1 MSSSEDEFEL
11 NYVKMD
17 SENEIKLLKTQDY
30 AEEISMLFNSIMEYE
45 KYKIAKKI
53 SKDIEKIIPDN
64 SELFKHNV
72 DFSKKFIKIINSDKR
87 KNFNASVKRILSI
100 DFDKQF
106 IFNYTNIYDVCSILT
121 LLFSECKKYK
131 ISSMDDLKN
140 IIKTINLQRYD
151 FYRLYLDY
159 SKKKQRNTITSVN
172 KVFSFD
178 SGKIKGYNTP
188 NGNDTDN
195 KILERNIKNNYIL
208 NNDNYYYSNDED
220 QIKTINRRTFIYPEY
235 NKIGNKD
242 PALKETKLPIE
253 LIILLSKFKEVNCLI
268 FQIQNI
274 QKNYTD
280 LAIFLLSNINWL
292 FIKGI
297 EEIKFDICNEDIHQ
311 GLDNA
316 FNMIT
321 EDLYNKNNTNK
332 SNFYYSGNFRA
343 RNINCWIPESDIFF
357 EEKKMRKNDYIYKT
371 QVTDDSVVI
380 DDYICNV
387 YNAFGN
393 LMNIR
398 YISQINFSIKNIFRN
413 ATVGQMLDSRSSSKC
428 FDDLNHSSNLSS
440 NSIDL
445 LNESASIFDLD
456 IQENKKN
463 SKKNIKLNENNS
475 QVIHDSEIPF
485 PLVNINETYNEHFK
499 MIMIYSFFLGKY
511 LKNIKRLSL
520 FFQDSFSYELYIN
533 YKTDLNSDLTHFLI
547 FLNKIEFLQELNFSF
562 NSLDDKSFE
571 YILGMLY
578 KNTCLSKLRMSF
590 FTPDINYYDNA
601 LFNLCSSKKLEP
613 NKLFNEFSEY
623 QRQSRKNKEKKI
635 NEYILEEIL
644 LNPFMNNLCNLSNLL
659 KLQLLKNLEEL
670 IFRFDIPLP
679 LINNQKYKIVII
691 KFIINLF
698 IMITFQQNRTKTFK
712 ILAPNLEINC
722 NKIPFIRTFFNE
734 ISLSEEMKENVEINK
749 TDIKSE
755 VKKEEIGKQN
765 INELNEEKNETP
777 QNNNDNKE
785 IIKNKSENNQEIYS
799 QISQEYEK
807 DPNKKMENYN
817 ETNEYDKSLIPKSS
831 NEKAAIRN
839 NFSEKNEETYVESR
853 KLNPNDCLENLV
865 IQLNICFLPEIFN
878 FCKINNLSGL
888 KYINLGNLDKISFK
902 GFVEDYKLN
911 CNKMKN
917 LVTIKI
923 NLGFSVLF
931 YDDLEK
937 YIFDFIN
944 TNSPKLKEK
953 LLLTN
958 LRIND
963 ENKMKDLIELVYLK
977 ANIEKLV
984 VKINYENIDLFAKLL
999 SEFIIEYKNKNANI
1013 INYLVLLLN
1022 HPKYKY
1028 ISNKEIYKNLFDFII
1043 FSKNRS
1049 ILCNEYS

>member
-1 MSSSEDEFEL
+1 M
-11 NYVKMD
+11 
-17 SENEIKLLKTQDY
+17 
-30 AEEISMLFNSIMEYE
+30 
-45 KYKIAKKI
+45 
-53 SKDIEKIIPDN
+53 
-64 SELFKHNV
+64 
-72 DFSKKFIKIINSDKR
+72 
-87 KNFNASVKRILSI
+87 
-100 DFDKQF
+100 
-106 IFNYTNIYDVCSILT
+106 
-121 LLFSECKKYK
+121 
-131 ISSMDDLKN
+131 
-140 IIKTINLQRYD
+140 
-151 FYRLYLDY
+151 
-159 SKKKQRNTITSVN
+159 
-172 KVFSFD
+172 
-178 SGKIKGYNTP
+178 
-188 NGNDTDN
+188 
-195 KILERNIKNNYIL
+195 
-208 NNDNYYYSNDED
+208 
-220 QIKTINRRTFIYPEY
+220 
-235 NKIGNKD
+235 
-242 PALKETKLPIE
+242 
-253 LIILLSKFKEVNCLI
+253 
-268 FQIQNI
+268 
-274 QKNYTD
+274 
-280 LAIFLLSNINWL
+280 
-292 FIKGI
+292 
-297 EEIKFDICNEDIHQ
+297 
-311 GLDNA
+311 
-316 FNMIT
+316 
-321 EDLYNKNNTNK
+321 
-332 SNFYYSGNFRA
+332 
-343 RNINCWIPESDIFF
+343 
-357 EEKKMRKNDYIYKT
+357 
-371 QVTDDSVVI
+371 
-380 DDYICNV
+380 
-387 YNAFGN
+387 
-393 LMNIR
+393 
-398 YISQINFSIKNIFRN
+398 
-413 ATVGQMLDSRSSSKC
+413 
-428 FDDLNHSSNLSS
+428 
-440 NSIDL
+440 
-445 LNESASIFDLD
+445 
-456 IQENKKN
+456 
-463 SKKNIKLNENNS
+463 
-475 QVIHDSEIPF
+475 
-485 PLVNINETYNEHFK
+485 
-499 MIMIYSFFLGKY
+499 
-511 LKNIKRLSL
+511 SL

-888 KYINLGNLDKISFK
+888 KYINLGNLDEISFK
-902 GFVEDYKLN
+902 GFVDDYKLN
-911 CNKMKN
+911 CNKMKSLITLKIKN
-917 LVTIKI
+917 LK
-923 NLGFSVLF
+923 
-931 YDDLEK
+931 
-937 YIFDFIN
+937 
-944 TNSPKLKEK
+944 K
-953 LLLTN
+953 LL
-958 LRIND
+958 
-963 ENKMKDLIELVYLK
+963 V
-977 ANIEKLV
+977 
-984 VKINYENIDLFAKLL
+984 
-999 SEFIIEYKNKNANI
+999 
-1013 INYLVLLLN
+1013 
-1022 HPKYKY
+1022 
-1028 ISNKEIYKNLFDFII
+1028 
-1043 FSKNRS
+1043 
-1049 ILCNEYS
+1049 